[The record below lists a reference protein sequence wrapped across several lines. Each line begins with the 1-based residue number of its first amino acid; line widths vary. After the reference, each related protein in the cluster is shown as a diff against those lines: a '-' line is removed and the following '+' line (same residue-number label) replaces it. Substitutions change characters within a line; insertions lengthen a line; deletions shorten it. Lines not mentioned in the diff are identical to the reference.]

1 MNNIQFWIWLLVI
14 VVTLIARAR
23 KKRGPVEKDATA
35 VPSQPHQEMDQRPK
49 PMTFEELLREIQ
61 TSKAPPPKPAPSKTV
76 EVLDYDDDLKEEAKS
91 LERTDYRYPQP
102 QQTSDIY
109 EKAKQE
115 AFYRPSLE
123 ETLKLEDTVVRFG
136 QFKGYQHAQR
146 RSLAADLAEEIRN
159 PAGFRKAFIMSE
171 ILNRR
176 F

>member
-1 MNNIQFWIWLLVI
+1 MNNIQFWIWLIVI

-23 KKRGPVEKDATA
+23 KKRIPPGKDTATR
-35 VPSQPHQEMDQRPK
+35 PSRPHTEMEQSPK

-61 TSKAPPPKPAPSKTV
+61 ASKAPPPKPTV
-76 EVLDYDDDLKEEAKS
+76 VKEVDVVVYDDDLQEEAKS
-91 LERTDYRYPQP
+91 LERTDYSYPQP
-102 QQTSDIY
+102 QKTSDIY

-115 AFYRPSLE
+115 AFFRPSLE
-123 ETLKLEDTVVRFG
+123 ETLKLDDTIVHFG
-136 QFKGYQHAQR
+136 QFKGYQHEQR
-146 RSLAADLAEEIRN
+146 RSFAAELAEEIRN

>member
-1 MNNIQFWIWLLVI
+1 MNTVQFWIWVIVI

-23 KKRGPVEKDATA
+23 KKRGPVEKDTTSM
-35 VPSQPHQEMDQRPK
+35 PSRPQPGMDQSPK

-61 TSKAPPPKPAPSKTV
+61 ASKAPPPKPAAAKTYDDV
-76 EVLDYDDDLKEEAKS
+76 DYDDDLKEEAKS
-91 LERTDYRYPQP
+91 LEKTDYSYPQP

-109 EKAKQE
+109 EKAKQD
-115 AFYRPSLE
+115 AFFRPSLE

-136 QFKGYQHAQR
+136 QFKGYQQERQRSMAAQ
-146 RSLAADLAEEIRN
+146 LAEEIRN

>member
-1 MNNIQFWIWLLVI
+1 MNNIQFWIWLIVI

-23 KKRGPVEKDATA
+23 RKRPPTEKDGTA
-35 VPSQPHQEMDQRPK
+35 MPSRPPQEMEQSPK
-49 PMTFEELLREIQ
+49 PMSFEELLREIQ
-61 TSKAPPPKPAPSKTV
+61 ASKAPASKPAPAKTTD
-76 EVLDYDDDLKEEAKS
+76 VLDYDDDIQEEEKS
-91 LERTDYRYPQP
+91 LERTEYRYPQP

-115 AFYRPSLE
+115 AFFRPSLE

-136 QFKGYQHAQR
+136 QFKGYRHEQR
-146 RSLAADLAEEIRN
+146 RSLAADFAEEMRN